1 MGPEIGPCVPVIQAE
16 RMRCFSDEA
25 ADELSS
31 RAGSSHS
38 DRQAAD
44 ESSLAGP
51 APGRMRI
58 VARLAR
64 QATGGLRDRLHS
76 MSLGCTVPI
85 HGRMTRLCGP
95 VHKQHQLK
103 KPCDASTSQAPRGN
117 WTVNGPGRACAAGT
131 SLAQQ
136 RRNGMGTLH
145 PTWHVPCVHC
155 SQEVASQLAARTQRT
170 HNGAALYAQ

>member
-1 MGPEIGPCVPVIQAE
+1 MAVQCLVPGCRQTDPGSQQSLAIISRGPDDRYVLKMGPEIGPCVPVMQAE

-44 ESSLAGP
+44 ESSLTGGAGH

-64 QATGGLRDRLHS
+64 QATGDLRDRFHS

-85 HGRMTRLCGP
+85 HGRMTRLCGIAAVAHAP
-95 VHKQHQLK
+95 
-103 KPCDASTSQAPRGN
+103 STKHIS
-117 WTVNGPGRACAAGT
+117 
-131 SLAQQ
+131 
-136 RRNGMGTLH
+136 
-145 PTWHVPCVHC
+145 
-155 SQEVASQLAARTQRT
+155 
-170 HNGAALYAQ
+170 